1 LSVLRAFAHVR
12 KVNCSRGEESIP
24 ELRDGHARKRLPY
37 QFIGQMEVPVG
48 NSSSKR
54 KGQPTEKKDLVL
66 TPGGWRPKSK
76 TFKVEPGH
84 HVEVQDGRL
93 KVIHTATGKV
103 VADLGEVP
111 KQVVGKVEAGRPMK
125 KARRPKQAE

>member
-1 LSVLRAFAHVR
+1 MS
-12 KVNCSRGEESIP
+12 S
-24 ELRDGHARKRLPY
+24 
-37 QFIGQMEVPVG
+37 
-48 NSSSKR
+48 SSSKR
-54 KGQPTEKKDLVL
+54 KGQPTEKEELVL

-76 TFKVEPGH
+76 VYKVEPGH

-111 KQVVGKVEAGRPMK
+111 KPNAED
-125 KARRPKQAE
+125 PKTDGSAADSNG